1 MARLRV
7 FAANGGNLFDLVLR
21 KKQERIRETRVIE
34 LDSKVCKKRMRKVS
48 GETIDN
54 LPALNSGKRTQLA
67 LALRGL
73 RGI

>member
-1 MARLRV
+1 
-7 FAANGGNLFDLVLR
+7 
-21 KKQERIRETRVIE
+21 
-34 LDSKVCKKRMRKVS
+34 MRKVS

-73 RGI
+73 RGIEYVILTMGNL